1 MPNLLNQRVVTT
13 AFILAFIAAVY
24 LGVSFSKDKSQQPDE
39 GVTQSMLN
47 PDPVPQVKI
56 DLVPKPQVSEKPET
70 ATYDVVEVQVSTKLP
85 INSATATEMASRL
98 KGIGIKTAQLIV
110 NHREQYGPFKSFD
123 DLAAVKGIGPAKIR
137 DNRQEITF
145 ESID

>member
-13 AFILAFIAAVY
+13 AFILTFIAVVY
-24 LGVSFSKDKSQQPDE
+24 LGVSFSKDKSQQSDE
-39 GVTQSMLN
+39 VVTQSTPM

-56 DLVPKPQVSEKPET
+56 DLVPQPQVSEKPET
-70 ATYDVVEVQVSTKLP
+70 ATYDVVEVQVSTKPP

-110 NHREQYGPFKSFD
+110 DHREQYGPFKSFD

>member
-24 LGVSFSKDKSQQPDE
+24 LGVSFSKDKSRQPDE
-39 GVTQSMLN
+39 GVTQSTPI

-110 NHREQYGPFKSFD
+110 DHREQYGPFKSFD